1 MDLVNEV
8 FSKLDMYKSIK
19 DDLSINNS
27 TQLSNYL
34 LSKVSK
40 MDRSY
45 LELLFNLIFEDIENK
60 DEVIQMIAMRQTNQ
74 NINKKVYKTVIQ
86 PKFNIIPYN
95 VKSIENILNR
105 VYSQDYKR
113 RGENSYRQNLIDKS
127 SQTRN
132 EEGVSKIAISI
143 GQNNSLDQL
152 KNRSKNLS
160 ITIS

>member
-1 MDLVNEV
+1 
-8 FSKLDMYKSIK
+8 MYKSIK